1 MPDKKKPP
9 RDWDK
14 GFGDNAGHGAEK
26 VPCSECKF
34 RRIITTA
41 EGRVID
47 TGRGAT
53 CKKFPVLKP
62 MEVMKDGADCPQF
75 EKDGK

>member
-1 MPDKKKPP
+1 MPEKERQ

-14 GFGDNAGHGAEK
+14 GFGDNSGHGAEK
-26 VPCSECKF
+26 VPCVDCKF
-34 RRIITTA
+34 RKIVTTA

-53 CKKFPVLKP
+53 CKAYPVLKP
-62 MEVMKDGADCPQF
+62 MEVMKDGADCPKF
-75 EKDGK
+75 ERDKD